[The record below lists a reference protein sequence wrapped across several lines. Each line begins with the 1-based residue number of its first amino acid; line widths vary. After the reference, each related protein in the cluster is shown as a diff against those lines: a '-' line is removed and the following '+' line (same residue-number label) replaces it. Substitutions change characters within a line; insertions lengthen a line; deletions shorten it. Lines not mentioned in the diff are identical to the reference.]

1 MARARTMTHRTR
13 PIRIALPPLSDQ
25 AAVNILEFLNNAVA
39 CFESRYFDQIH
50 RHYVSRSEREMC
62 QPDPPPCDD
71 DVPF

>member
-1 MARARTMTHRTR
+1 MDRIRTMTHHTR

-25 AAVNILEFLNNAVA
+25 AAVDILEFLHSAVA

-50 RHYVSRSEREMC
+50 RYYADRSEREMC
-62 QPDPPPCDD
+62 QPDPPPTDD

>member
-1 MARARTMTHRTR
+1 MTHRTR

-25 AAVNILEFLNNAVA
+25 AAVDILEFLHNAVE

-50 RHYVSRSEREMC
+50 RYYFERSEHQMA
-62 QPDPPPCDD
+62 QPDPPPCSDD